1 MNKVNFP
8 VWSDQIKETVKELN
22 RVTNQFVQVRKKI
35 LSGSMTD
42 CIWRTFSKNIC
53 DTLSYWTGNTYVG
66 CRKEKS
72 LEKAFQHFFEELY
85 DFLLFCKNI
94 DNPVLN
100 KFANDSLYKGTLY
113 RYLGHGNSK
122 SANQAVIPEYND
134 IYVSWSKSPDN
145 TYLQSK
151 LYGIKTLLTC
161 ECDDT
166 HYGIDLECFGVSL
179 NSEQEVVFP
188 TLKDKITNIE
198 YKEEKTNYSSSAC
211 EKIVV

>member
-72 LEKAFQHFFEELY
+72 LEKAFQRFLKSCMTFCCFVKILIILY
-85 DFLLFCKNI
+85 
-94 DNPVLN
+94 
-100 KFANDSLYKGTLY
+100 
-113 RYLGHGNSK
+113 
-122 SANQAVIPEYND
+122 
-134 IYVSWSKSPDN
+134 
-145 TYLQSK
+145 
-151 LYGIKTLLTC
+151 
-161 ECDDT
+161 
-166 HYGIDLECFGVSL
+166 
-179 NSEQEVVFP
+179 
-188 TLKDKITNIE
+188 
-198 YKEEKTNYSSSAC
+198 
-211 EKIVV
+211 